1 MEEAAILALSA
12 GVDVDLGGDAYM
24 NLMNAVNT
32 GRISKTALDASVAR
46 VLRLKFE
53 MGLFETPYVDPE
65 KAKKEVRSE
74 ESVTLAHR
82 VAQAS
87 ITLLKNEHF
96 LLPLNKNMKVALIG
110 PNADN
115 RYNML
120 GDYTAP
126 QEEENIKTVLDGI
139 RTKLSSSQVE
149 YVKGCSIR
157 DTVTTDI
164 EQAIAVA
171 QRSEVII
178 AVVGGSSARDFKT
191 SYKETGAAIADEKT
205 ISDMECGEGFDRVT
219 LSLLG
224 KQQELLNALKATGK
238 PLVVIYIEGRPLDK
252 TWASENADA
261 VLTAYYPGQEGG
273 NAIADVLF
281 GDYNPAGRL
290 PLTVPRSVGQI
301 PIYYNKKAPQN
312 HDYVELSASPLYAF
326 GYGLSYTTFEYSD
339 LRVSAISPHSFEV
352 SFKVKNTG
360 RYDGEEV
367 SQLYLRDEYASVVQP
382 LKQLKHFERFCLKR
396 GEVKEVKFV
405 LSESDFTIIDRN
417 LKTVVESGTFQVMV
431 GAASDDIRLQAKV
444 VVK

>member
-1 MEEAAILALSA
+1 
-12 GVDVDLGGDAYM
+12 
-24 NLMNAVNT
+24 
-32 GRISKTALDASVAR
+32 
-46 VLRLKFE
+46 
-53 MGLFETPYVDPE
+53 MGLFENPYVDPE

-74 ESVTLAHR
+74 ESVTLARR

-87 ITLLKNEHF
+87 ITLLKNEHS

-164 EQAIAVA
+164 EQAVAAA

-191 SYKETGAAIADEKT
+191 SYKETGAAIADEET
-205 ISDMECGEGFDRVT
+205 ISDMECGEGFDRAT

-224 KQQELLNALKATGK
+224 KQQELLKALKATGK
-238 PLVVIYIEGRPLDK
+238 PLAVVYIEGRPLDK
-252 TWASENADA
+252 NWASENADA

-273 NAIADVLF
+273 IAIADVLF
-281 GDYNPAGRL
+281 GDFNPAGRL
-290 PLTVPRSVGQI
+290 PFSVPRSVGQI
-301 PIYYNKKAPQN
+301 AT
-312 HDYVELSASPLYAF
+312 LL
-326 GYGLSYTTFEYSD
+326 
-339 LRVSAISPHSFEV
+339 
-352 SFKVKNTG
+352 
-360 RYDGEEV
+360 
-367 SQLYLRDEYASVVQP
+367 
-382 LKQLKHFERFCLKR
+382 
-396 GEVKEVKFV
+396 
-405 LSESDFTIIDRN
+405 
-417 LKTVVESGTFQVMV
+417 
-431 GAASDDIRLQAKV
+431 
-444 VVK
+444 